1 MRWII
6 GSQDVFETR
15 LFKRCHNSE
24 TNVHHTKEHF
34 WPYVWVWAYVWEKGR
49 ESSSFD
55 LNLPLFCYTAWHIF
69 IQLDLIISGNSQ
81 FTMYDISTQY
91 TTIDESRHV
100 KQLQM
105 ITDYIIASEYIPKH
119 LIYWQNT
126 SSSEPLWTHRPAA
139 ELCSKLHP
147 YVTCLTLSLQIHQL
161 ILSFSP
167 VFSTFSPA
175 CLNLVFLPLR
185 CWAVG
190 LLMVR
195 SICHGL
201 EVANLTCSLG
211 LALL

>member
-1 MRWII
+1 MFSRL
-6 GSQDVFETR
+6 VFLNGVITR
-15 LFKRCHNSE
+15 RQMYTTQKSISDHMCEFGHMYE
-24 TNVHHTKEHF
+24 KEGENRL
-34 WPYVWVWAYVWEKGR
+34 V
-49 ESSSFD
+49 

-81 FTMYDISTQY
+81 FTMHDISTQY

-100 KQLQM
+100 KQLQT
-105 ITDYIIASEYIPKH
+105 ITDNIIASEYIPKH

-190 LLMVR
+190 LLMVW